1 MLTPSFQIAQ
11 TNEHLIINIQ
21 APYTQL
27 KDVEI
32 NALGSEFWFYSSPYF
47 LRLHFP
53 CGVVDDDEPPASF
66 NADKGEFE
74 IRLCKEVAGQHFP
87 DLDLLGTLL
96 APKKQD
102 KNVKPSIEVVSETVE
117 EEEDEDEDLDEWLIE
132 QELPS
137 TEPETEALFNAPKYG
152 FGNLTQGVFK
162 QLKSEFQEIIDL
174 PEPDLTP
181 AARRVELRMGEEDKR
196 FCCDHY
202 LADYMEPEVV
212 REYLAFSPSWLAETT
227 ASGPVKLTETE
238 KSMLKNLGNK
248 EFLLNKED
256 KVSVWLSLVDIVF
269 AFAYNHR
276 TTLGE
281 NTVESAWTINKLSAT
296 LSWFANHS
304 SVRGVV
310 VSCFRRLLT
319 YSLYRH
325 WDLAQLVL
333 KDTIAILKLGRRQVL
348 KCLLEVHSL
357 FAHSEPR
364 YLLNQ
369 LYISDYCIWLQRA
382 SERKLARFAEAL
394 EQVNICKGDVGFD
407 LEELEHAAL
416 LVQEEEESLT
426 DRIENLHLDSSRSS
440 SSSETESSS
449 SEDSSSLDSDDDS
462 SEDSCQRSS
471 QQTTFSNPTM
481 TS

>member
-1 MLTPSFQIAQ
+1 MLTPSFNISQ

-32 NALGSEFWFYSSPYF
+32 NALESEFWFYSSPYF

-53 CGVVDDDEPPASF
+53 CEIISEDEPPASF

-74 IRLCKEVAGQHFP
+74 IRLCKKVTGQDFP

-102 KNVKPSIEVVSETVE
+102 KNIKPCIEVVSGSLE
-117 EEEDEDEDLDEWLIE
+117 EEEDDDEDVDEWLID
-132 QELPS
+132 QELPP
-137 TEPETEALFNAPKYG
+137 TQAETELLFNAPKYG
-152 FGNLTQGVFK
+152 FGNLTHGVFR
-162 QLKSEFQEIIDL
+162 QVKSEFQEIIDL
-174 PEPDLTP
+174 PEPDSTP
-181 AARRVELRMGEEDKR
+181 AAQREELRKEEEDRK
-196 FCCDHY
+196 FCSDHY
-202 LADYMEPEVV
+202 LADYMESEVLE
-212 REYLAFSPSWLAETT
+212 EYLAYSPPWLSKACGTGT
-227 ASGPVKLTETE
+227 SVKLTDVE
-238 KSMLKNLGNK
+238 KESLKKLGNK
-248 EFLLNKED
+248 EFLLSKED

-269 AFAYNHR
+269 AYAYNHR

-304 SVRGVV
+304 SIHGVV

-333 KDTIAILKLGRRQVL
+333 KDTISILKLGRRQVL

-357 FAHSEPR
+357 FNHSEPR

-382 SERKLARFAEAL
+382 SERKLAKFTEAL
-394 EQVNICKGDVGFD
+394 EQVNVCKGDMGFD
-407 LEELEHAAL
+407 LEELEQAAL
-416 LVQEEEESLT
+416 LVQEEEESLAK
-426 DRIENLHLDSSRSS
+426 RMGHLKLENNSR
-440 SSSETESSS
+440 
-449 SEDSSSLDSDDDS
+449 
-462 SEDSCQRSS
+462 R
-471 QQTTFSNPTM
+471 
-481 TS
+481 